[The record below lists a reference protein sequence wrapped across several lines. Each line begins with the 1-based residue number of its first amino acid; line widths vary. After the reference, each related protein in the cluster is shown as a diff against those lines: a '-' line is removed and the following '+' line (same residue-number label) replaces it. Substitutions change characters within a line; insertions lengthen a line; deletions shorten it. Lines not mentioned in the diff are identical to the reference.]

1 MNKIIK
7 NYIYTALYQLIIVI
21 NPIITMPYKARTLG
35 PDNIGIYSYVISVY
49 QYLLLFSAIGINVY
63 GRREIA
69 YVKDDKTK
77 TSKLLYELIILKLI
91 LSIST
96 ILIFYLTFGLNSK
109 YLIYYLIFIPDLLFN
124 IFDLTWFYQGL
135 EQFKKISIINVIS
148 KTINIFFIFI
158 FIKTESDL
166 LNYFIIT
173 IIFDIIPLLVY
184 IITIKKYIKRINIK
198 ILKIFRHFKTCLILF
213 IPLLLIQI
221 YTVFNKILLGNMIT
235 DISEVGYYDYS
246 YRIIS
251 IAINLISS
259 FALVMIPIISKEYKN
274 KNNKQIKKY
283 MNNSLKFILVI
294 SIPLTLGL
302 IGISDNLVYIIF
314 GKDYLSMANLIKIL
328 SFIIVPIGITTMIG
342 QQYLIPTK
350 QEKKFTIYILIGTII
365 NVLLNL
371 ILIPKF
377 SSIGTSIS
385 TVITE
390 LAILLIE
397 IPIIKK
403 VINKDIIKSILKY
416 TLSSIIMFIIVYLI
430 GLTNQTP
437 LILIIQIIVGITTY
451 MLFLIITKDDFL
463 KELKLRK

>member
-1 MNKIIK
+1 MNKIMK
-7 NYIYTALYQLIIVI
+7 NYIYTALYQLIIII
-21 NPIITMPYKARTLG
+21 NPIITMPYKARILG
-35 PDNIGIYSYVISVY
+35 PYNIGIYSYVISVY
-49 QYLLLFSAIGINVY
+49 QYLLLFSAIGINIY

-69 YVKDDKTK
+69 YVKDDKSK

-96 ILIFYLTFGLNSK
+96 ILIFYLTFGLNSI
-109 YLIYYLIFIPDLLFN
+109 YLIYYLIFIPDLIFN

-158 FIKTESDL
+158 FIKTEKDL
-166 LNYFIIT
+166 INYFIIT
-173 IIFDIIPLLVY
+173 VIFDIIPILIYV
-184 IITIKKYIKRINIK
+184 ITIKNFIKRVELK
-198 ILKIFRHFKTCLILF
+198 TLKIFKHLKICLLLF
-213 IPLLLIQI
+213 IPQLLIQI
-221 YTVFNKILLGNMIT
+221 YTVLNKILLGNMIT

-251 IAINLISS
+251 IAINIISAMS
-259 FALVMIPIISKEYKN
+259 LVMIPIISKEYKN
-274 KNNKQIKKY
+274 KKDKQIKKY
-283 MNNSLKFILVI
+283 MNNTIRFILII

-314 GKDYLSMANLIKIL
+314 GKNYLSMANLIKIL

-350 QEKKFTIYILIGTII
+350 QEKKFTIYIFIGTII

-385 TVITE
+385 TLITE

-403 VINKDIIKSILKY
+403 VINKNIIKSILKY

-463 KELKLRK
+463 KELKSRK